1 MMTDVAGGDVF
12 TSTHAARNLH
22 EYATRRSARKLLN
35 EMRIAR
41 HNAFTATVVTIQ
53 CCSL

>member
-12 TSTHAARNLH
+12 TSTHAARIH
-22 EYATRRSARKLLN
+22 EYATPRRSARKLLN